1 MKGKTTPMSKIV
13 RFHATGGPEVL
24 TLDDV
29 EVREPGQG
37 EIRIRTRALGVNRA
51 DAMLRSGHLMELP
64 SGIGWEASGEV
75 DAIGPDVEGFTIGDA
90 VSMIPSFRVTDY
102 PIHGELAIAPAAGVV
117 KHPGTLSWEE
127 AAALWGQY
135 LTAYGAL
142 IETAALQAGDTLL
155 VPAASSSVGLAAIQI
170 ARNVGARPV
179 ALTRTSAKRQQLL
192 GTGAEAVIATTEED
206 VATRVNE
213 LTDGQG
219 ARVIFDP
226 VGGPALARLIRAA
239 APGGTVIVYG
249 ALSIEAATVPALEL
263 ISKSLTIRGYKVFE
277 LTTDLERRKVA
288 IDWILD
294 GVARKILRPVID
306 TTFPLEDI
314 VEAHRRLESGS
325 QVGKIVVTVPR

>member
-1 MKGKTTPMSKIV
+1 MSKIV

-37 EIRIRTRALGVNRA
+37 EIRIRTRALGLNRA

-75 DAIGPDVEGFTIGDA
+75 DAIGPGVEGFTVGDA
-90 VSMIPSFRVTDY
+90 VSLIPCFRATDY
-102 PIHGELAIAPAAGVV
+102 PIHGELAIAPATGVV
-117 KHPGTLSWEE
+117 KHPDTLSWEE

-142 IETAALQAGDTLL
+142 IETAGLKAGDTLL

-170 ARNVGARPV
+170 ARSVGARPV

-192 GTGAEAVIATTEED
+192 DAGAEGVIATTEED
-206 VATRVNE
+206 VVARVNE
-213 LTDGQG
+213 LTDGKG

-226 VGGPALARLIRAA
+226 VGGPALTRLLGAA

-249 ALSIEAATVPALEL
+249 ALSTEAATVPALEL

-288 IDWILD
+288 VDWILD
-294 GVARKILRPVID
+294 GVAREVLRPVID

>member
-1 MKGKTTPMSKIV
+1 
-13 RFHATGGPEVL
+13 
-24 TLDDV
+24 LDDV

-51 DAMLRSGHLMELP
+51 DAMLRSGHLVEFP

-75 DAIGPDVEGFTIGDA
+75 EAIGPNVEGFAVGDA
-90 VSMIPSFRVTDY
+90 VSLIPCFRATDY

-117 KHPGTLSWEE
+117 KHPDTLSWEE

-142 IETAALQAGDTLL
+142 IETAALKAGDTVL

-170 ARNVGARPV
+170 ARSVGARPV
-179 ALTRTSAKRQQLL
+179 ALTRTSAKRRQLL
-192 GTGAEAVIATTEED
+192 DAGAEAVIATTEED
-206 VATRVNE
+206 VVTRVNE
-213 LTDGQG
+213 LTDGHG

-226 VGGPALARLIRAA
+226 VGGPALADLIGAA

-249 ALSIEAATVPALEL
+249 ALSSEATTLPVLEL
-263 ISKSLTIRGYKVFE
+263 IGKSLTIRGYKVFE
-277 LTTDLERRKVA
+277 LTTDVERRKVA
-288 IDWILD
+288 VAWIVD
-294 GVARKILRPVID
+294 GVARKVLRPVID
-306 TTFPLEDI
+306 TVFPLEDI

>member
-1 MKGKTTPMSKIV
+1 MSKIV

>member
-1 MKGKTTPMSKIV
+1 MSKIV

-37 EIRIRTRALGVNRA
+37 EIRIRTRALGLNRA

-75 DAIGPDVEGFTIGDA
+75 DAIGPNVEGFTVGDA
-90 VSMIPSFRVTDY
+90 VSLIPCFRATDY
-102 PIHGELAIAPAAGVV
+102 PIHGELAIAPATGVV
-117 KHPGTLSWEE
+117 KHPDTLSWEE

-142 IETAALQAGDTLL
+142 IETAGLKAGDTLL

-170 ARNVGARPV
+170 ARSVGARPV

-192 GTGAEAVIATTEED
+192 DAGAEAVIATTEED
-206 VATRVNE
+206 VVTRVNE

-226 VGGPALARLIRAA
+226 VGGPALARLIGAA

-249 ALSIEAATVPALEL
+249 ALSPEAATVPALEL

-277 LTTDLERRKVA
+277 LTTDVERCKVA
-288 IDWILD
+288 VDWIVD
-294 GVARKILRPVID
+294 GVARKVLRPVID

>member
-1 MKGKTTPMSKIV
+1 MSKIV

-29 EVREPGQG
+29 EVREPGPG

-51 DAMLRSGHLMELP
+51 DATLRSGHLAELP
-64 SGIGWEASGEV
+64 SGIGWEASGQV
-75 DAIGPDVEGFTIGDA
+75 DAIGPGVEGFTVGDA
-90 VSMIPSFRVTDY
+90 VSMIPCFRATDY
-102 PIHGELAIAPAAGVV
+102 PIHGELAIAPATAVV
-117 KHPGTLSWEE
+117 RHPGTLSWEQ

-142 IETAALQAGDTLL
+142 IETADLKAGDTVLI
-155 VPAASSSVGLAAIQI
+155 PAASSSVGLAAIQI
-170 ARNVGARPV
+170 ARTVGARPV

-192 GTGAEAVIATTEED
+192 DAGAEAVIVTAEED
-206 VATRVNE
+206 VVTRVNE
-213 LTDGQG
+213 LTDDHG

-226 VGGPALARLIRAA
+226 VGGPALAGLIGAA

-249 ALSIEAATVPALEL
+249 ALSSEVTTLPVLQVIG
-263 ISKSLTIRGYKVFE
+263 KSLTIRGYKVFD
-277 LTTDLERRKVA
+277 LTTDVERRTVA
-288 IDWILD
+288 VDWILD
-294 GVARKILRPVID
+294 GVARKVLRPVID
-306 TTFPLEDI
+306 SIFPLEDI

>member
-1 MKGKTTPMSKIV
+1 MSKIV

-24 TLDDV
+24 TLDDI

-51 DAMLRSGHLMELP
+51 DAMLRSGNLVELP

-75 DAIGPDVEGFTIGDA
+75 DAIGPDVEGFTVGDA
-90 VSMIPSFRVTDY
+90 VSMIPSFRATDY
-102 PIHGELAIAPAAGVV
+102 PIHGELAIAPATAVV
-117 KHPGTLSWEE
+117 KHPDTLSWEQ

-142 IETAALQAGDTLL
+142 IETAALQAGDTVLI
-155 VPAASSSVGLAAIQI
+155 PAASSSVGLAAIQI
-170 ARNVGARPV
+170 ARSVGARPV
-179 ALTRTSAKRQQLL
+179 ALTRSSAKRRRLL
-192 GTGAEAVIATTEED
+192 DEGAEAVFVTGEED
-206 VATRVNE
+206 MVTRVNE
-213 LTDGQG
+213 LTDGHG

-226 VGGPALARLIRAA
+226 VGGPALAGLIGAA
-239 APGGTVIVYG
+239 APGGTVILYG
-249 ALSIEAATVPALEL
+249 ALSSEATTLPVLQV
-263 ISKSLTIRGYKVFE
+263 IGKSLTIQGYKVFD
-277 LTTDLERRKVA
+277 LTTDVERRKVA
-288 IDWILD
+288 VDWVLD

-325 QVGKIVVTVPR
+325 QVGKIVVTVPS

>member
-1 MKGKTTPMSKIV
+1 M
-13 RFHATGGPEVL
+13 
-24 TLDDV
+24 DDV

-75 DAIGPDVEGFTIGDA
+75 DAIGPGVEGFTVGDA
-90 VSMIPSFRVTDY
+90 VSLIPCFRATDY
-102 PIHGELAIAPAAGVV
+102 PIHGELAIAPATAVV
-117 KHPGTLSWEE
+117 KHPDTLSWEE

-142 IETAALQAGDTLL
+142 IETAGLKAGDTLL

-170 ARNVGARPV
+170 ARSVGARPV

-192 GTGAEAVIATTEED
+192 DAGAEAVIATTEED
-206 VATRVNE
+206 VVTRVNE

-226 VGGPALARLIRAA
+226 VGGPALAHLIGAA

-249 ALSIEAATVPALEL
+249 ALSTEAATVPALGL

-277 LTTDLERRKVA
+277 LTTDVERRKVA
-288 IDWILD
+288 VDWIVD
-294 GVARKILRPVID
+294 GVARKVLWPVID